1 MPIHL
6 PRGGALR
13 RAVAVVAV
21 LGVALVAVPAATAK
35 AVASPENRFAV
46 LVGITDYRS
55 PTKDTVGGVG
65 DVQTVR
71 KVLLNRGWRND
82 RIMVLTDAQ
91 ATGANIR
98 AGMQWLVDNSRRGA
112 TFSMFH
118 YSGHVKQTGGHE
130 YLWPI
135 DRDFVADT
143 QVAST
148 LGRIRG
154 SSWVN
159 ISGCEAGGFEEGLGD
174 SDTLFSASSGRF
186 EKSYEHPDWKKSI
199 WSGLVFDA
207 GIHKGKADRD
217 GDRKVSVQEALQYAA
232 PMARQMTSRQSHGR
246 QTPVITGDKRSL
258 NLAAP
263 RV

>member
-1 MPIHL
+1 MPVHPL
-6 PRGGALR
+6 RRAGLR
-13 RAVAVVAV
+13 RAVAVAAV
-21 LGVALVAVPAATAK
+21 LGVALVGVPAATAK
-35 AVASPENRFAV
+35 TVASPEDRFAV

-65 DVQTVR
+65 DVEAVR
-71 KVLLNRGWRND
+71 TVLLNRGWRND
-82 RIMVLTDAQ
+82 RIMVLTDEQ

-98 AGMQWLVDNSRRGA
+98 AGMRWLVDNSRSGA

-135 DRDFVADT
+135 DREFIADT
-143 QVAST
+143 TVAST
-148 LGRIRG
+148 LKQIRG
-154 SSWVN
+154 SSWIN

-174 SDTLFSASSGRF
+174 ANTLFSASSGRY
-186 EKSYEHPDWKKSI
+186 EKSYEHPQWRKSI

-207 GIHKGKADRD
+207 GIHKGKADAD
-217 GDRKVSVQEALQYAA
+217 GDKKVSVQEALQYAA
-232 PMARQMTSRQSHGR
+232 PIARQMTSRQSYGR
-246 QTPVITGDKRSL
+246 QTPVVTGDKRSL